1 MNYYEKD
8 CFIQALGMVWGGA
21 RGFTS
26 FYHSVVVDMKKGP
39 KSKQFRSILFTMV
52 NRITRDVLL
61 AIIAG

>member
-1 MNYYEKD
+1 
-8 CFIQALGMVWGGA
+8 MVWGGA